1 MDSVKK
7 IWQGLISFCSFSNI
21 QVYKSRSLSYQPF
34 HPPSTQF
41 GVRCVDS
48 AHSYHVTSSIVSHRL
63 LGNSGIVMQ
72 QSRTRVYQSWKKGKP
87 ETVREVPSRFMRLG
101 NGLWIRPRAGRR
113 KGLWKRK
120 PETLEDLKQ
129 HVICSKRQCW
139 MLERMVGKYWK
150 RDHHYPND
158 PYAPYHVRNGFNND
172 IVYKPNRPPFY
183 P

>member
-1 MDSVKK
+1 MSCISRIAFAACKLLQAPSCFISKEHVRALSSVAAPKTSLDLSIRK
-7 IWQGLISFCSFSNI
+7 DNGALPHSSGLIS
-21 QVYKSRSLSYQPF
+21 
-34 HPPSTQF
+34 
-41 GVRCVDS
+41 
-48 AHSYHVTSSIVSHRL
+48 RL